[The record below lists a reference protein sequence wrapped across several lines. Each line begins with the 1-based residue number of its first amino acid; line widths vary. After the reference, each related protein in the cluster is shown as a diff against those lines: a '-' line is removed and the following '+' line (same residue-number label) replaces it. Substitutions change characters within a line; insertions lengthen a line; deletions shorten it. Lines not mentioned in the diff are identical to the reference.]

1 MHGDLQTDVGYR
13 YSIATLVFFIT
24 YTIFQPPAT
33 IVTRKIGPR
42 NFLPTI
48 CVAWGVVMVCVI
60 PQRSHIQQADRLD
73 RVRFHQRLDRPHST
87 APAPGILRSRLLSR

>member
-1 MHGDLQTDVGYR
+1 MFFVFFVSAASLTMSQAVAGMHDDLATNVGYR

-48 CVAWGVVMVCVI
+48 CVAWGVVMVCEVLI
-60 PQRSHIQQADRLD
+60 VPDL
-73 RVRFHQRLDRPHST
+73 FY
-87 APAPGILRSRLLSR
+87 

>member
-1 MHGDLQTDVGYR
+1 MLSLTTSQAVAGMHTDLATNVGYR

-48 CVAWGVVMVCVI
+48 CVAWGVVMV
-60 PQRSHIQQADRLD
+60 
-73 RVRFHQRLDRPHST
+73 RV
-87 APAPGILRSRLLSR
+87 LLNLSYPFD